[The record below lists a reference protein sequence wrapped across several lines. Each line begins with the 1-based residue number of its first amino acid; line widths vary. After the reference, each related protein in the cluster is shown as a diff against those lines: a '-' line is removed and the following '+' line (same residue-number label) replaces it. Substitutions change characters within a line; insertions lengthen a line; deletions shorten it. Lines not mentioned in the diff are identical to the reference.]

1 MFQLKRKETLIAINR
16 FNKRNAHFVLDK
28 KSVLMEIKDHFEKT
42 KLNVLIFKVSINILF
57 CVDKN
62 LNAYKIL
69 LSFANF
75 SIPTYIPLS
84 IINA

>member
-16 FNKRNAHFVLDK
+16 FNKRNARFVLNK
-28 KSVLMEIKDHFEKT
+28 KGVLMEIKDHFEKT

-57 CVDKN
+57 CLDKN